1 MATTAALAKR
11 MGIAQ
16 TQIGEAAKVLARS
29 ANMHGFVL
37 PTNRDPAV
45 ERLFQMEAI
54 AALLTAIASEP
65 TPEPT
70 AEGESVTEGRRAGR
84 SKKHG
89 SAE

>member
-16 TQIGEAAKVLARS
+16 TQIGEAAKVLAER
-29 ANMHGFVL
+29 ANMHGFAL

-65 TPEPT
+65 T
-70 AEGESVTEGRRAGR
+70 AESESATEGRRAGR